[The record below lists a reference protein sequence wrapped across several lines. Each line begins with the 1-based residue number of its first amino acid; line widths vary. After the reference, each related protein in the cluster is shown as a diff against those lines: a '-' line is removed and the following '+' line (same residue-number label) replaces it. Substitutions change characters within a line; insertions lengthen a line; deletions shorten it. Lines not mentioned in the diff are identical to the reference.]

1 MKHIPDVKVKIGRTK
16 SICLAARR
24 GAAITRQLF
33 HDSAGNL
40 SSQCKYTSAGTLV
53 RLCFAERREGMEQAI
68 I

>member
-1 MKHIPDVKVKIGRTK
+1 MGRTNI
-16 SICLAARR
+16 ICLAVRR
-24 GAAITRQLF
+24 GAAITRPLF
-33 HDSAGNL
+33 HDTAGNL